1 MGFVVNNTTKCR
13 PLDLLCPHTCR
24 SCGCL
29 GAVLC
34 ERCKKYMISQRELI
48 CPICKKSFAKTSEKV
63 ANMRKKSDFAK
74 NKLNKIRNEI
84 NLVENGLSE
93 MWGPS
98 CEDCEMPFEGLWAFG
113 WREGVVKKLIEQYKY
128 QSVRAMGE
136 VLAEMLDVSIPK
148 GLGEKVV
155 IVPLPTIGR
164 HIRERGLDHTGILA
178 KKLAKR
184 RDWQVQKVLRRVTDT
199 VQVGAKVAEREA
211 QAKKAYMVQGEIDK
225 EAQYLLLDDVWTTG
239 ASMLAAAEAMR
250 EAGAK
255 SLYGVVVGVS
265 RARS

>member
-1 MGFVVNNTTKCR
+1 MGFVVNNTTKCG

-34 ERCKKYMISQRELI
+34 ERCKKYIISQREII
-48 CPICKKSFAKTSEKV
+48 CPICKKSFAKIPEKV
-63 ANMRKKSDFAK
+63 ANMQKESNLAK
-74 NKLNKIRNEI
+74 NELNKTRSEI
-84 NLVENGLSE
+84 NLVENELSE
-93 MWGPS
+93 MQGLS
-98 CEDCEMPFEGLWAFG
+98 CEDCEMPFDGLWAFG

-136 VLAEMLDVSIPK
+136 VLTEMLDVAIPDAV
-148 GLGEKVV
+148 GENVV

-164 HIRERGLDHTGILA
+164 HVRERGLDHTGILA

-184 RDWQVQKVLRRVTDT
+184 RGWQVQRVLKRVADT

-211 QAKKAYMVQGEIDK
+211 QAKKAYIVQGKIDR
-225 EAQYLLLDDVWTTG
+225 EAQYVLLDDVWTTG
-239 ASMLAAAEAMR
+239 ASMLAAAEVMR
-250 EAGAK
+250 KAGVK

-265 RARS
+265 RVRS

>member
-34 ERCKKYMISQRELI
+34 ERCKKYMISQRELF

-63 ANMRKKSDFAK
+63 ANMQKVPDFAK
-74 NKLNKIRNEI
+74 NELNKF
-84 NLVENGLSE
+84 ENCV
-93 MWGPS
+93 

-155 IVPLPTIGR
+155 IVSLPTIGR

-184 RDWQVQKVLRRVTDT
+184 RDWQVQKVLRRATDT

-211 QAKKAYMVQGEIDK
+211 QAKKAYMVQGEVDK

>member
-63 ANMRKKSDFAK
+63 ANMRKKSNFAK
-74 NKLNKIRNEI
+74 NKLNK
-84 NLVENGLSE
+84 LEN
-93 MWGPS
+93 WV

-136 VLAEMLDVSIPK
+136 VLAEMLDISIPK
-148 GLGEKVV
+148 GLDEKVV

-164 HIRERGLDHTGILA
+164 HTRERGLDHTGILA

-184 RDWQVQKVLRRVTDT
+184 RDWQVQKVLKRATDT